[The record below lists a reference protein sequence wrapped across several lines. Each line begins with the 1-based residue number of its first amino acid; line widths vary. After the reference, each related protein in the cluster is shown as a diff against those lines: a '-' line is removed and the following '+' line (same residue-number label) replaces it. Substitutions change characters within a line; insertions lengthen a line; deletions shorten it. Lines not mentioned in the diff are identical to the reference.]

1 MTKDE
6 RKFSDDIF
14 DADVFNADI
23 FNADIFNADIFNA
36 DDEAILSLNI
46 GEGSLPCGTL
56 AERGAAGSPDS
67 SKRLREGDEHQST
80 KLKKSRR
87 EKLRREAM
95 NDRFMELSAL
105 FDPTRSRPLTT
116 DKNIIV
122 TKAAKEIKELRAE
135 LAKLYATVESM
146 LESNLAL
153 KKESSYAAE
162 DKAALQQDKEKLQ
175 NQLYCFMSS
184 MPFASPTLGTAFSSF
199 SGAFNPLLVASA
211 LDVQQ
216 KIEPNQPA
224 AGTMHDIWNFPR
236 LVVQSTT
243 AEEDAK
249 LRAPVA

>member
-1 MTKDE
+1 MPKSHLTAAKMTKDE

-14 DADVFNADI
+14 DADV
-23 FNADIFNADIFNA
+23 FNADIFNA

-67 SKRLREGDEHQST
+67 SKRLREGDELQST

-184 MPFASPTLGTAFSSF
+184 MPFASPTLVGTAFSSF

-211 LDVQQ
+211 
-216 KIEPNQPA
+216 
-224 AGTMHDIWNFPR
+224 
-236 LVVQSTT
+236 
-243 AEEDAK
+243 
-249 LRAPVA
+249 

>member
-1 MTKDE
+1 
-6 RKFSDDIF
+6 
-14 DADVFNADI
+14 
-23 FNADIFNADIFNA
+23 
-36 DDEAILSLNI
+36 
-46 GEGSLPCGTL
+46 
-56 AERGAAGSPDS
+56 
-67 SKRLREGDEHQST
+67 
-80 KLKKSRR
+80 
-87 EKLRREAM
+87 M

-184 MPFASPTLGTAFSSF
+184 MPFASPTLGTAFS
-199 SGAFNPLLVASA
+199 GAFNPLLVASA

>member
-14 DADVFNADI
+14 DADV

-153 KKESSYAAE
+153 KKESNYAAE

-184 MPFASPTLGTAFSSF
+184 MPFASPTLGTAF

>member
-14 DADVFNADI
+14 D
-23 FNADIFNADIFNA
+23 ADIFNA

-184 MPFASPTLGTAFSSF
+184 MPFASPTLGTAFS
-199 SGAFNPLLVASA
+199 GAFNPLLVASA

>member
-1 MTKDE
+1 
-6 RKFSDDIF
+6 
-14 DADVFNADI
+14 
-23 FNADIFNADIFNA
+23 
-36 DDEAILSLNI
+36 
-46 GEGSLPCGTL
+46 
-56 AERGAAGSPDS
+56 
-67 SKRLREGDEHQST
+67 
-80 KLKKSRR
+80 
-87 EKLRREAM
+87 
-95 NDRFMELSAL
+95 MELSAL